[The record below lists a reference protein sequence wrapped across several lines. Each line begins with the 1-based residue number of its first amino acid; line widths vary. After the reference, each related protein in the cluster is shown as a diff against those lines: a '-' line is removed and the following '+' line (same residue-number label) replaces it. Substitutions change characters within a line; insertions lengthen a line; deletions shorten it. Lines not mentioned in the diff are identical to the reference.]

1 MQRIIFIFLI
11 FLVSCTSIRN
21 ATIKAEEEHYAL
33 YKQKALVVYDVRYN
47 KVLLTN
53 PSSTRCYFLKGKE
66 YIQKWETGD
75 TMIIDSNL
83 IDFYDLR
90 FDKCQ

>member
-21 ATIKAEEEHYAL
+21 VTIKAEEEHYAL